1 MATKKASADKATRRK
16 HAEEVFAALGFFVQ
30 GFERVVSSLRGHCTE
45 MVMGFKRGISF
56 DPAFPYAVAM
66 TAHIK
71 ISAMIFHHDAITARP
86 LLDLWRA
93 LIFENAKAIP
103 NLSENGRKVSED
115 IVAEIAKEFLALV
128 DARNRLLHAT
138 WRVGYWM
145 PDPPSESGI
154 SGEIDFSRLLVE
166 KYRISKS
173 GFQKRDDLPRSHD
186 ELRQLGSAAQNLG
199 TKLDRFINELQWHP
213 DQIETVFSKVDGEWK
228 LITPSSS
235 LKPPRR

>member
-103 NLSENGRKVSED
+103 NLSENGRKYRRILLRKSLRN
-115 IVAEIAKEFLALV
+115 FLL
-128 DARNRLLHAT
+128 
-138 WRVGYWM
+138 
-145 PDPPSESGI
+145 
-154 SGEIDFSRLLVE
+154 
-166 KYRISKS
+166 
-173 GFQKRDDLPRSHD
+173 
-186 ELRQLGSAAQNLG
+186 
-199 TKLDRFINELQWHP
+199 
-213 DQIETVFSKVDGEWK
+213 
-228 LITPSSS
+228 
-235 LKPPRR
+235 